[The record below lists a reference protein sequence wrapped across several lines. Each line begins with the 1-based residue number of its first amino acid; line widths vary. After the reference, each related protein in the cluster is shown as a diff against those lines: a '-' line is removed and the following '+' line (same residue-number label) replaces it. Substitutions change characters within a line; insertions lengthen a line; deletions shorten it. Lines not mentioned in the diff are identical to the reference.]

1 MLKKTIFTWILVM
14 CLNHVSSQTSIL
26 KLIGQLNDASS
37 ILIIE
42 NQHKSINENSITN
55 WMFQDKTQID
65 AFLLGLKCSDS
76 SHVLPSKT
84 SKQTDSE
91 IIFIIYQGDSMVT
104 SFIYY
109 PKANFVYLYSTK
121 LYYKCE
127 FDQFEN
133 FKQMGTQVI
142 QKYFSTND
150 LKLAREEFNSLRS
163 NDSVLL
169 FHLPYGNPQWLD
181 YDGSC
186 WFTLTNSDS
195 IGLTMDSLQNYFN
208 TKYPDQEFKIMIND
222 EYENSRSIE
231 IRAFKVFFDQI
242 KNDPITWSVE
252 NYYDSLEY
260 EVSFTITY
268 SVRKVEKIK
277 AYDRPKSSTTR
288 KLKREIKK
296 HFKNE
301 NFSLEWISGNERNGG
316 NIVYRVNSSEKFM
329 HDFKIHPKGHLT
341 WRPYNV
347 SFSYWI
353 VK

>member
-1 MLKKTIFTWILVM
+1 MLKKIIVSYILVL
-14 CLNHVSSQTSIL
+14 CSNYGSSQAPIL
-26 KLIGQLNDASS
+26 EQIGQLNDESS
-37 ILIIE
+37 MLIIE
-42 NQHKSINENSITN
+42 NRYKSLNENSLTN
-55 WMFQDKTQID
+55 WIFQDKAQIGT
-65 AFLLGLKCSDS
+65 FLLSLRCSDS
-76 SHVLPSKT
+76 TSILPSKI
-84 SKQTDSE
+84 SKQIDSE
-91 IIFIIYQGDSMVT
+91 MTFIIYQGDSTVI

-109 PKANFVYLYSTK
+109 PKSNYVYLYSTK

-142 QKYFSTND
+142 QKYFSTTD
-150 LKLAREEFNSLRS
+150 LKLAREKYNSLRS

-169 FHLPYGNPQWLD
+169 FHLPYGKSQWLD
-181 YDGSC
+181 YDGFC
-186 WFTLTNSDS
+186 WLTLLDADS

-208 TKYPDQEFKIMIND
+208 KKYPDQDFKLMING

-231 IRAFKVFFDQI
+231 VRTFKLFFDQI

-252 NYYDSLEY
+252 NYSDSSEY

-268 SVRKVEKIK
+268 PVRKVENIK
-277 AYDRPKSSTTR
+277 AYDIPKYSTTR

-296 HFKNE
+296 HYKNE
-301 NFSLEWISGNERNGG
+301 NFSIEWISGNERNGG
-316 NIVYRVNSSEKFM
+316 YIVYRIKSSEKFM
-329 HDFKIHPKGHLT
+329 YDFNIYPKGHLT

-353 VK
+353 AK